1 MFSDAT
7 NLTRGVDVAF
17 MVTLVMSLALLILI
31 TGLMIYFAIKYSRK
45 NNPNPSKTKSN
56 MKLEIIWTVVPTI
69 LVMLMFYY
77 GYIGY
82 KQMAEIPEGAMEIK
96 VVGKMWAWSF
106 EYPNGKLADELW
118 IPVGIPVKLEIT
130 SQDVIHSFYVP
141 AFRQKKDAVP
151 GKKNYMWFI
160 SNEPAVYDI
169 FCAEYCGDRH
179 AYMYSKVNAV
189 TETEYTEWLNKPDE
203 FPGRTLVKIK
213 GCISCHS
220 LDGSKKVGPSF
231 KGLFGREEVVILPD
245 GSEKKIKV
253 DEEYVTKSIWEP
265 EAEVV
270 KGYENVMP
278 SQEGLLKQEEL
289 RQIIDYLNR
298 L

>member
-1 MFSDAT
+1 
-7 NLTRGVDVAF
+7 
-17 MVTLVMSLALLILI
+17 
-31 TGLMIYFAIKYSRK
+31 
-45 NNPNPSKTKSN
+45 
-56 MKLEIIWTVVPTI
+56 
-69 LVMLMFYY
+69 MLMFYY

-82 KQMAEIPEGAMEIK
+82 KGMSEIPEGAMEVK

-118 IPVGIPVKLEIT
+118 VPVGKPVKLELT

-189 TETEYTEWLNKPDE
+189 TEEEYNEWLNKPDE
-203 FPGRTLVKIK
+203 FPGRTLVKVK

-231 KGLFGREEVVILPD
+231 KGLFGREETVVLPD
-245 GSEKKIKV
+245 GSEKKVKV
-253 DEEYVTKSIWEP
+253 DEEYVIKSIWEP

-278 SQEGLLKQEEL
+278 SQEGLLTQEEL
-289 RQIIDYLNR
+289 QQIIDYLNR

>member
-7 NLTRGVDVAF
+7 NLARGVDVAF
-17 MVTLVMSLALLILI
+17 TVTLVISLALLILI
-31 TGLMIYFAIKYSRK
+31 TGLMVYFAVKYSRK
-45 NNPNPSKTKSN
+45 NNPTPSKTKGN
-56 MKLEIIWTVVPTI
+56 TKLEIFWTVVPTF

-82 KQMAEIPEGAMEIK
+82 KGMAEVPEGAMEVK

-118 IPVGIPVKLEIT
+118 VPVGKPVKLEIT

-151 GKKNYMWFI
+151 GKKNYMWFV

-189 TETEYTEWLNKPDE
+189 TEEEYNEWLSKPDE
-203 FPGRTLVKIK
+203 FPGRTLVKVK

-231 KGLFGREEVVILPD
+231 KGLYGREETVVLPD

-253 DEEYVTKSIWEP
+253 DEEYVIKSIWEP

-278 SQEGLLKQEEL
+278 SQEGLLSQEEL
-289 RQIIDYLNR
+289 QQIIDYLNR